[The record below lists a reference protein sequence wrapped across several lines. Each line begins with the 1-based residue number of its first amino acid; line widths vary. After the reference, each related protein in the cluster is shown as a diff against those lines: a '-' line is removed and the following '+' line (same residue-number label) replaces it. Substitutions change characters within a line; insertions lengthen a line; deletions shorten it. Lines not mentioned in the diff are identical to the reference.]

1 MKRLQH
7 RHRAHNIV
15 ARFAILTVL
24 GVECHQFR
32 LELLSSSQFLLENVL
47 NAEELERRS
56 CYNFDY

>member
-1 MKRLQH
+1 
-7 RHRAHNIV
+7 V